1 MSKTRKVDRGT
12 EWAVEQ
18 LRGMVTK
25 PDAKLKAE
33 IEEQVETIRRGRKP
47 FPSNRLRKHRI
58 MTYFN
63 DAEINAVIDAAGERE
78 TAEFLRELI
87 LNAIRFGDAKK

>member
-1 MSKTRKVDRGT
+1 MSKAKKVDRGT
-12 EWAVEQ
+12 EWSIGQ

-25 PDAKLKAE
+25 PDAGLKAE

-47 FPSNRLRKHRI
+47 FPAERLRKHRV

-63 DAEINAVIDAAGERE
+63 DAEIDAVINAAGDRE
-78 TAEFLRELI
+78 VAEFLREII
-87 LNAIRFGDAKK
+87 LKGVRFKG